1 MLGKRLNKSVLSAFR
16 LGVIIAVCAMSLFAQ
31 GKNPMILIPGLSGS
45 ELRNAETKERV
56 WFKTF
61 KSKSED
67 LQLPL
72 LADPTKTSDKLIATD
87 VLREVKI
94 GIFPGVDVYGG
105 FIKTMEVRGG
115 YKEEKFD
122 APTAEG
128 YKDSLYVFA
137 YDWRLDNVGNARLLI
152 RKIDGLRKHFK
163 KPGLKF
169 DIVAHSMGGIISRY
183 AAMYGDAD
191 VLNGNGKI
199 QPTWAGSGYFD
210 KVILLGTPNEG
221 AANALNSLVN
231 GFSIGGMRI
240 DLPFVQDTSKFLVFS
255 VPSSFQLLPAPG
267 ALRAFDD
274 KLDPIEIDLYDTK
287 TWKKYGWDITDSKDF
302 SSKFSRAEQKIADQ
316 YFANALG
323 RARRLHEALASS
335 NGKSVEVEFF
345 TAGCDCKKDTPD
357 GIVIYRDVKKDE
369 WKTLF
374 KPKGFTRSDGYKFS
388 DDDLKKVIY
397 SPGDGIVA
405 FRSLEAATQSKNAGV
420 ESIYAARETKVICQ
434 DHNKLAANAMIQDY
448 VIKVLAGEVSN
459 DTKARDDR
467 QIKN

>member
-1 MLGKRLNKSVLSAFR
+1 M
-16 LGVIIAVCAMSLFAQ
+16 IAVCAISLFAQ
-31 GKNPMILIPGLSGS
+31 GKNPIVLIPGLSGS
-45 ELRNAETKERV
+45 ELRNAQTKERV

-67 LQLPL
+67 LKLPL
-72 LADPTKTSDKLIATD
+72 LADPTKTGDKLIATD

-94 GIFPGVDVYGG
+94 GIFRGVDVYGG
-105 FIKTMEVRGG
+105 FIKAMEVRGG

-128 YKDSLYVFA
+128 YRDSLYVFA
-137 YDWRLDNVGNARLLI
+137 YDWRLDNVSNARLLI
-152 RKIDGLRKHFK
+152 RNLDGLRKHFK
-163 KPGLKF
+163 RPDLKF

-210 KVILLGTPNEG
+210 KIILLGTPNEG
-221 AANALNSLVN
+221 AVNALSSLVN
-231 GFSIGGMRI
+231 GFSLGGMRI

-267 ALRAFDD
+267 ALRAFDE

-287 TWKKYGWDITDSKDF
+287 TWKKYGWDVTASKNF
-302 SSKFSRAEQKIADQ
+302 SSKFNRAEQKVADR
-316 YFANALG
+316 YFTNVLG
-323 RARRLHEALASS
+323 RARRLHEALAAAD
-335 NGKSVEVEFF
+335 GKSVGVEFF
-345 TAGCDCKKDTPD
+345 TAGCDCKKDTHD

-397 SPGDGIVA
+397 SPGDGVVA
-405 FRSLEAATQSKNAGV
+405 LRSLEAATQSEKAGV
-420 ESIYAARETKVICQ
+420 ESIYAGRETRLVCQ
-434 DHNKLAANAMIQDY
+434 DHNKLAANPMIQDY
-448 VIKVLAGEVSN
+448 VLKVLAEGVGPGSERRSGN
-459 DTKARDDR
+459 
-467 QIKN
+467 